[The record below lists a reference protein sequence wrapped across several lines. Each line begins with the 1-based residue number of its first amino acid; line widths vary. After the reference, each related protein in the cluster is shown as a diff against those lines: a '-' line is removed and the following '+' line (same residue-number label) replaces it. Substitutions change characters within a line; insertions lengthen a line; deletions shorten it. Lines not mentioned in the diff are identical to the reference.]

1 MQVLAV
7 ENGRKKLKLV
17 VDEAVVA
24 GSVTSNDL
32 RGPDS
37 SRRVIF
43 NGSKGRSDDGLGGF
57 DSDGDDDEEHKP

>member
-1 MQVLAV
+1 MQVLAI

-17 VDEAVVA
+17 VDEVVAA
-24 GSVTSNDL
+24 GSVTDNDL

-57 DSDGDDDEEHKP
+57 DSDGDYDEKQKL